1 MVCKFR
7 PKNFRNQTWKVK
19 VKTILNKND
28 NNLVI
33 LRVRSLSEKADA
45 LWGKMNVNEMICH
58 CTDQIRMAEGKNNIK
73 FVGNFFLVKFVK
85 NLILYGV
92 PAPKGKIMTYKEL
105 DQKINGTRPTIFE
118 NDRSTLVDSIKG
130 FDNDYPNNKKV
141 LHPSFGKLSKKEW
154 GRLVYIHLDHHL
166 RQFGV

>member
-7 PKNFRNQTWKVK
+7 PNNFRNHPWKVK

-33 LRVRSLSEKADA
+33 FRVNSLSQITEAR
-45 LWGKMNVNEMICH
+45 WGKMNVNEMLYH
-58 CTDQIRMAEGKNNIK
+58 CNDQIKMAEGKIEIK
-73 FVGNFFLVKFVK
+73 FVGNFFLTKIVK
-85 NLILYGV
+85 NLILFGI

-105 DQKINGTRPTIFE
+105 DQKIDGTRPTIFE
-118 NDRSTLVDSIKG
+118 NDKSTLVDSIKG
-130 FDNDYPNNKKV
+130 FDNYNQNNEKV
-141 LHPSFGKLSKKEW
+141 VHPSFGKLSKKQW